1 VTGRPRL
8 PLNTTGEIRTMKVG
22 NKWKALANHRDPDGR
37 TRQYERTAATKTAA
51 INRLKQALATKTQLA
66 EGRGRI
72 NSRTRM
78 NVLASDYFDE
88 LAERV
93 AQADL
98 SPGTVRLY
106 RSHWDNH
113 GNPALGEL
121 AVVEADV
128 QTLDRFLRK
137 LRKHSPTVAKTMR
150 AVLSGMLQVATRYN
164 AIPSN
169 PVRDVHRILSP
180 QKAVRALE
188 PGEAVDLWQ
197 KLTKLAKTPSNSL
210 WAQQRSNPPPKVHP
224 YIPDLV
230 LWMLGTSLRI
240 SQALA
245 VYWPWIDFDEATAA
259 VGPNIIRVK
268 GEGLRINRGT
278 PKTWEQILD
287 LPESVVAM
295 LLIRRETTIN
305 PLGLVF
311 PDNRG
316 GLRDPHNTLGDLRR
330 ALDMAGYEWV
340 TSHTFR
346 KTVAT
351 VLDEAGLSARQIAD
365 QLSHSRPSMTQ
376 DRYIARNARNPRA
389 VAAIETM
396 LTTPPDPRR
405 VVPIMKPDASETL

>member
-8 PLNTTGEIRTMKVG
+8 PLNTTGEIRTMKVAD
-22 NKWKALANHRDPDGR
+22 KWKALANHRDPDGR

-51 INRLKQALATKTQLA
+51 INRLKQALATKTQAA
-66 EGRGRI
+66 EGRGHI

-78 NVLASDYFDE
+78 NALAQNYFED
-88 LAERV
+88 LNERV
-93 AQADL
+93 EQGGL

-113 GNPALGEL
+113 GKPELGEL
-121 AVVEADV
+121 TVIEADV
-128 QTLDRFLRK
+128 QTLDRFLRE
-137 LRKHSPTVAKTMR
+137 LRKHSPTVAKTTR
-150 AVLSGMLQVATRYN
+150 AVLSGMMQIATRYN
-164 AIPSN
+164 AIPTN
-169 PVRDVHRILSP
+169 PVRDVSRIIGA

-188 PGEAVDLWQ
+188 PGEAVDLWT
-197 KLTKLAKTPSNSL
+197 KLTGLAKTPGDSL

-224 YIPDLV
+224 YLPDLV

-245 VYWPWIDFDEATAA
+245 VHWPWIDLDEATAA

-268 GEGLRINRGT
+268 GAGLLINRGT
-278 PKTWEQILD
+278 SKTKEQVLD
-287 LPESVVAM
+287 LPEPVVAM
-295 LLIRRETTIN
+295 LLLRRETALN
-305 PLGLVF
+305 PLGPVF
-311 PDNRG
+311 PDSVG

-351 VLDEAGLSARQIAD
+351 VLDDAGLSARQIAD

-376 DRYIARNARNPRA
+376 DRYMARKARNPKA
-389 VAAIETM
+389 VSAIEAM
-396 LTTPPDPRR
+396 LSADPARKVIGLGPPG
-405 VVPIMKPDASETL
+405 